1 MRKRVLVVLALV
13 LCLILSACGT
23 SEAVKNVEAQINAL
37 GEISAESETAIQEA
51 EQACNSLPEAE
62 KGKFPTMIP

>member
-37 GEISAESETAIQEA
+37 GEISPKAKLPFKRRNKPVTACPRQKKESFQ
-51 EQACNSLPEAE
+51 L
-62 KGKFPTMIP
+62 